1 MTAKTITIS
10 PQLADSIALA
20 LLQIGAIALRPQEP
34 FTWTSGL
41 KAPIYCDNRLTI
53 SYPATRE
60 LIADAFVSII
70 REHYPDAEVIA
81 GAATGGIPHAA
92 WVAQKLNLPMIY
104 VRDKAKGHGKQNMIE
119 GVLKPG
125 QKTIVI
131 EDLISTG
138 GSSLK
143 VAQAVQAAGAEALGV
158 LGIFSYQFEKAKQAF
173 EEAGIPIETLTNY
186 STLLAVALREG
197 SIREQDMAVLKAWRE
212 NPAEYGK

>member
-1 MTAKTITIS
+1 MTAKTITIN
-10 PQLADSIALA
+10 PKLADSIALA
-20 LLQIGAIALRPQEP
+20 LLQIGAIALQPQEP

-70 REHYPDAEVIA
+70 REYYPDTEVIA

-173 EEAGIPIETLTNY
+173 EEAGVPFETLTNY

-197 SIREQDMAVLKAWRE
+197 SIREQDMAALKAWRE